1 MRFSR
6 YYEKEE
12 IRDNSDIASSFDK
25 YLNESLAS
33 NKLNTVEGMVE
44 DLAKRTGLT
53 QYINLI
59 NAELNNKIAEDK
71 NNDGIQDSL
80 LDIKEVKDA
89 VDEAIQMKH
98 YNSSVNLLKKLEEQ
112 VKFNANVPEYLK
124 NVFSDKR
131 LKEYIESKINQNK
144 KDEHNKIDLL
154 LKDNLESQQQDHEP
168 YFNFTTNENQ
178 K

>member
-12 IRDNSDIASSFDK
+12 IRDNSDIASSFNK
-25 YLNESLAS
+25 YLNESSAS
-33 NKLNTVEGMVE
+33 DKLNTVEGIVE

-71 NNDGIQDSL
+71 NSQDSL

-112 VKFNANVPEYLK
+112 IKFNSNVPEHLK
-124 NVFSDKR
+124 NVFSDKK
-131 LKEYIESKINQNK
+131 LKEYIENEINQNK
-144 KDEHNKIDLL
+144 KEDHNKIDLL
-154 LKDNLESQQQDHEP
+154 LKDNLDSQQQDHEP
-168 YFNFTTNENQ
+168 YFNFTSNENNQ

>member
-12 IRDNSDIASSFDK
+12 IRDNSDIASSFNK
-25 YLNESLAS
+25 YLNEFSAS
-33 NKLNTVEGMVE
+33 DKLNTVEGIVE

-71 NNDGIQDSL
+71 NLQDSL

-89 VDEAIQMKH
+89 VDEAIQMNH

-112 VKFNANVPEYLK
+112 IKFNSNVPEHLK
-124 NVFSDKR
+124 NVFSDKK
-131 LKEYIESKINQNK
+131 LKEYIENEINQNK
-144 KDEHNKIDLL
+144 KDDHNKIDLL
-154 LKDNLESQQQDHEP
+154 LKDNLDSQQQDHEP
-168 YFNFTTNENQ
+168 YFNFTSNENQ